1 MFSYATW
8 VTVIRSVSILQVE
21 MLSWGYLFQRAY
33 TLQINLFPLVS
44 RIPNARVD
52 NQHTENNSTAFNL
65 TEEIKLTGRIMLNIW
80 RLMRHE
86 VYFTWMH
93 TEMLPVLNC
102 ITHWSL
108 VTCSQ
113 RRHLPFLVRDI
124 NRLHVWNVKD
134 GQYIDTG
141 WGNVR
146 TRITSSFCYI

>member
-1 MFSYATW
+1 
-8 VTVIRSVSILQVE
+8 

-52 NQHTENNSTAFNL
+52 KQHTENDSAASNF

-86 VYFTWMH
+86 VYFTDMH

-102 ITHWSL
+102 ITH
-108 VTCSQ
+108 
-113 RRHLPFLVRDI
+113 
-124 NRLHVWNVKD
+124 
-134 GQYIDTG
+134 
-141 WGNVR
+141 
-146 TRITSSFCYI
+146 